1 MDITIFPEKLHGS
14 VCAIPSKSHAH
25 RVMVCAALAD
35 KPTRIEIPT
44 ICDDLSA
51 TISCIAGFG
60 GEIEHC
66 YGQSEVITPIQK
78 LPASAVASCGESGST
93 LRFFLPLAGAL
104 GVDTTFLLEGRLP
117 YRPLS
122 PLWEELGRNGC
133 HLSWQNRGNLQA
145 AGLQPSRAVT
155 AGLHLSGALRPGHY
169 RIDGGVSSQFISGL
183 LMALPLLKGES
194 KLELIGRVES
204 QSYVDMTLQV
214 LSQFGVTW
222 NNLCT
227 PGHQQFISPGTVTI
241 EGDWS
246 NSAFWLAAAAL
257 GSNVDV
263 TGLDHNSLQ
272 GDKVVAKLLPMLQ
285 ENITISAADI
295 PDLVPILAVVAAANA
310 GAVITDVRRL
320 RLKESDRIQAIV
332 EMLGALGGKA
342 IADENTL
349 TVYPS
354 KLIGGTVDAYNDH
367 RIAMAAAIASTLCTQ
382 PVTILGADCVSKSYP
397 SFWKEFTRL
406 GGRI

>member
-14 VCAIPSKSHAH
+14 VNAIPSKSHAH
-25 RVMVCAALAD
+25 RLMVCASLAD

-66 YGQSEVITPIQK
+66 YGQAEVITPVRD

-122 PLWEELGRNGC
+122 PLWEEMGRNGC
-133 HLSWQNRGNLQA
+133 RLSWLNRANLLS
-145 AGLQPSRAVT
+145 AGMQPSRSVT
-155 AGLHLSGALRPGHY
+155 AGLHMSGALRPGHY

-183 LMALPLLKGES
+183 LMALPVLDGES
-194 KLELIGRVES
+194 RLELIGRVES
-204 QSYVDMTLQV
+204 KPYVDMTLGV
-214 LSQFGVTW
+214 LSQFGVAWDDFRTAG
-222 NNLCT
+222 N
-227 PGHQQFISPGTVTI
+227 QKFISPGTVTV

-246 NSAFWLAAAAL
+246 SAAFWLAAAAL
-257 GSNVDV
+257 GSDV
-263 TGLDHNSLQ
+263 AVKGLDESSLQ
-272 GDKVVAKLLPMLQ
+272 GDKAISGLLPMLQ
-285 ENITISAADI
+285 EHITVSAADV
-295 PDLVPILAVVAAANA
+295 PDLVPILAVVAAANQ
-310 GAVITDVRRL
+310 GAAITDVRRL
-320 RLKESDRIQAIV
+320 RLKESDRIHAIV
-332 EMLGALGGKA
+332 EMLCALGGRA
-342 IADENTL
+342 FADENTL
-349 TVYPS
+349 TIYPAT
-354 KLIGGTVDAYNDH
+354 LTGGTVDACNDH
-367 RIAMAAAIASTLCTQ
+367 RIAMAAAIASTVCSS
-382 PVTILGADCVSKSYP
+382 PVTILGAECVSKSYP
-397 SFWKEFTRL
+397 SFWKEFARL